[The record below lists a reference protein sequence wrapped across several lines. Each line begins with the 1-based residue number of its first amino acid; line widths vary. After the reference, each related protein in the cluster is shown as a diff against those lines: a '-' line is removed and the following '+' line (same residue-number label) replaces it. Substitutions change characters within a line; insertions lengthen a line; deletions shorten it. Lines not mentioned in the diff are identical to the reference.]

1 MKRKLL
7 SILVLFLFCIS
18 FSTSYAKKNKI
29 LFKIDEK
36 IITSIDLLNETR
48 YLMSINKEL
57 KNIEKKKI
65 YELAKKTL
73 IRNKIK
79 EVEIFRNLGEHNID
93 NKVIINVLLKQYN
106 TNSEKELDNYFDSN
120 KINKNFV
127 MNKIKNEILW
137 NEIILVKFLNKVKIN
152 KEQILNDIK
161 NNSKEKQFLLSEIL
175 FNLEENEILEKK
187 LNLINQDIKNKSFS
201 EAALFFSISS
211 SSEKGGK
218 IGWVGS
224 SSLNKKILDE
234 LYLIKKGEITK
245 PIVIPGGFLILKID
259 DIREKR
265 IDINI
270 KDAYE
275 KISKEKT
282 QEQLEQFSSIYFNKV
297 KKNLII
303 NEL

>member
-1 MKRKLL
+1 MKKKLL

-18 FSTSYAKKNKI
+18 FSTSHAKKNKI

-57 KNIEKKKI
+57 KNIEKNKI

-106 TNSEKELDNYFDSN
+106 TNSEKELDNYFNNN

-137 NEIILVKFLNKVKIN
+137 NEIIVVKFLNKVKIN
-152 KEQILNDIK
+152 KEQILNDE

-175 FNLEENEILEKK
+175 FNLDENEILEKK
-187 LNLINQDIKNKSFS
+187 LNLINQEIKNKSFS

-259 DIREKR
+259 DIREKTVY
-265 IDINI
+265 ITL

-275 KISKEKT
+275 KIYKEKT